1 MNGFK
6 KMDEFE
12 MMLSLKSFKY
22 TWMYTL
28 IFLIIWT
35 ISDYFTKGDFGL
47 SFFLLATQAPFLI
60 STQFIL
66 KRKSQKND

>member
-12 MMLSLKSFKY
+12 LMLSYKSIKY

-35 ISDYFTKGDFGL
+35 IYDYITKGEFGL
-47 SFFLLATQAPFLI
+47 SFFLLATQYPILAI
-60 STQFIL
+60 IQFCM
-66 KRKSQKND
+66 KRKYK